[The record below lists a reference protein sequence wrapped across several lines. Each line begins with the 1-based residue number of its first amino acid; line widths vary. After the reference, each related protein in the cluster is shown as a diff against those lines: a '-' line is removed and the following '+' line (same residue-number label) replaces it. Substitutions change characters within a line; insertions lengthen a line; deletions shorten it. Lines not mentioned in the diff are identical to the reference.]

1 MMTFFLR
8 ARFQRRDNR
17 HQVPETVSRRLPAT
31 EDRTR
36 VPQRDH
42 TDPEGQAQRPHR
54 MRGG

>member
-1 MMTFFLR
+1 MTFFLR